1 MSTLTLLKEV
11 LFHATLVIDYIS
23 YYINYILCLVFHYI
37 FNEPPPFPIEKP
49 TPTYHPAVL
58 VTGTSTGIGQNAA
71 ITLARMGYTVFATVR
86 KQVDADDLTHLF
98 QQYVNTNQGNLIP
111 IIMDVTD
118 KGDIQKAQNI
128 VRNVLGRD
136 KPLVGLINN
145 AAQAK
150 HLQAEL
156 TSDATFREI
165 FETNFF
171 AVANL
176 TKAFLPMLR
185 EGRGRVINIG
195 SIASWE
201 ATISMG
207 AYSSS
212 KAALRALTKVWRMEL
227 RRLGVFVSL
236 IEPGMIDTRLTHETN
251 QNFLDLNLFRETPR
265 HINPAVIVHYKEQY
279 RTAGKYSN
287 EFIDTI
293 PPPALVTDAI
303 VNALTAKYPK
313 TTYYVGLDAKA
324 LAMISWLLG
333 ERGTEALQGLILGF

>member
-1 MSTLTLLKEV
+1 MSTLTLLNEV
-11 LFHATLVIDYIS
+11 LFHATLLIDQIS
-23 YYINYILCLVFHYI
+23 YYINYILCLVFHYV
-37 FNEPPPFPIEKP
+37 FNAPPPFPTEKP

-58 VTGTSTGIGQNAA
+58 VTGTSSGIGQNAA

-86 KQVDADDLTHLF
+86 KQADADDLTHLF

-111 IIMDVTD
+111 IVMDVTHKD
-118 KGDIQKAQNI
+118 DIQKAQNI

-145 AAQAK
+145 AGQAK

-156 TSDATFREI
+156 TSEATFKEI
-165 FETNFF
+165 FDTNFF

-185 EGRGRVINIG
+185 ESRGRIVNIG
-195 SIASWE
+195 SMASWE
-201 ATISMG
+201 ATVSMG

-251 QNFLDLNLFRETPR
+251 QNFLDLTLFRETPH
-265 HINPAVIVHYKEQY
+265 HINSAVIAYYKEQY
-279 RTAGKYSN
+279 RTVGKHGN
-287 EFIDTI
+287 DFIGTL

-303 VNALTAKYPK
+303 INALTAKYPK

-324 LAMISWLLG
+324 MAMVSWLLG
-333 ERGTEALQGLILGF
+333 ERGTEALQGLIFGF